1 MVHDTVSTGTLGLL
15 AQHMYFTNVV
25 VTLKK
30 RDRLGFGGS

>member
-15 AQHMYFTNVV
+15 AQQMYLTNVG

-30 RDRLGFGGS
+30 RNRLGFGRS